1 MDTPRTDERLG
12 DVRVECCDSSCYVEL
27 THNGVACEVVSADFA
42 RSLEREIAELQQKI
56 ADMELQN
63 ELARLGF

>member
-1 MDTPRTDERLG
+1 MDTPRTDKE
-12 DVRVECCDSSCYVEL
+12 VEL
-27 THNGVACEVVSADFA
+27 IESSEWEPRLVVSADFA